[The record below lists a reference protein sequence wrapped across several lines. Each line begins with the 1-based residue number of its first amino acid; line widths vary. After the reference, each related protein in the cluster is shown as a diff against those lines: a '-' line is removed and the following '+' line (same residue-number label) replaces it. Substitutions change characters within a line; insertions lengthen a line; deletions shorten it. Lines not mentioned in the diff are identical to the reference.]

1 MSLLNRPAEFNGLY
15 DDEGRLQGGLSSLEE
30 LAQVIAIGTSNEAD
44 GDGMDDDDVDD
55 EPPHEFPV
63 SNASHR
69 SDSPSLDSDDD
80 MNSDDMEDVAMY
92 EEPIQDNS
100 PLPETPL
107 ERYPSASL
115 SDSLAR
121 RHNSSD
127 SDGSTTRPRSSS
139 SRRSVGRRSST
150 MGSNVNANSPMV
162 LGERLKK
169 KFLDTN
175 VASTLLVSLP
185 ISLYFTCRLT
195 VFVIRTSSS
204 TSPGITSS
212 TASSMTLSTRS

>member
-1 MSLLNRPAEFNGLY
+1 MSLLNRPTEYDNLY

-30 LAQVIAIGTSNEAD
+30 LAQVIAIGTSNEQD

-92 EEPIQDNS
+92 DEPIQENS

-107 ERYPSASL
+107 ERYPSSSL
-115 SDSLAR
+115 ADSAAR

-127 SDGSTTRPRSSS
+127 SDGSTARPRSSS
-139 SRRSVGRRSST
+139 SRRSMRRSST
-150 MGSNVNANSPMV
+150 MGSNANSSNPMV

-175 VASTLLVSLP
+175 VASTLLVSP
-185 ISLYFTCRLT
+185 FSYFIIIIVSDAQIFDTRIC
-195 VFVIRTSSS
+195 SSS
-204 TSPGITSS
+204 SHGITSF
-212 TASSMTLSTRS
+212 TASSTT

>member
-1 MSLLNRPAEFNGLY
+1 MSLLNRPAEFDGLY
-15 DDEGRLQGGLSSLEE
+15 DDEGRLQGGLASLEE
-30 LAQVIAIGTSNEAD
+30 LAQVIAIGTSNETD
-44 GDGMDDDDVDD
+44 GDGMDDDADD
-55 EPPHEFPV
+55 EPAHEFPV
-63 SNASHR
+63 SHASHR

-92 EEPIQDNS
+92 DEPIQDNS

-107 ERYPSASL
+107 ERYPSS
-115 SDSLAR
+115 SLADSATR

-127 SDGSTTRPRSSS
+127 SDGSTARPRSAGSK
-139 SRRSVGRRSST
+139 RSVRKRSST
-150 MGSNVNANSPMV
+150 MGSNNNVQTTVKGDVLV

-185 ISLYFTCRLT
+185 FGFMNG
-195 VFVIRTSSS
+195 VV
-204 TSPGITSS
+204 
-212 TASSMTLSTRS
+212 